1 MDEIDQAISEIAT
14 KHGIAVGR
22 DDPIMVLHTM
32 NQRLVRETAKAQEAS
47 LDAFKSDLEGI
58 AHRWGDNAKDKAEKV
73 LSAALSASTD
83 TMNKAGEKVVSELRK
98 AIQTDTGNL
107 LNQID
112 SRLKQ
117 SRQIAILNVIAGLC
131 IVGASVI
138 TIFIR

>member
-1 MDEIDQAISEIAT
+1 MDEIDQAISEIAA

-47 LDAFKSDLEGI
+47 LYAFKSDLEGI

-73 LSAALSASTD
+73 LSAALSTSTG
-83 TMNKAGEKVVSELRK
+83 TMNKAGENLVSELRK

-138 TIFIR
+138 VVFAR

>member
-1 MDEIDQAISEIAT
+1 MDEIDQAISEIAA

-73 LSAALSASTD
+73 LSAALSTSTS
-83 TMNKAGEKVVSELRK
+83 TMNKAGENLVNELRK
-98 AIQTDTGNL
+98 AIQTDTTNL

-112 SRLKQ
+112 ARLKQ

-138 TIFIR
+138 VVFAR